1 MRSYSGVSTRRC
13 FPFFSSSFFALCV
26 YRSHPSPPVKLKY
39 GLAFKK
45 APDTNPTCVCQTNS
59 PPMDLVNSLLTRL
72 DSSIPLLHFTL
83 MTALVFFSLT
93 LPLKPQGCCAI
104 SLLRN
109 VFLILLVDFHQKN
122 NSGVFT
128 DCRFSF
134 FLSVCFLSQSLLFV
148 NLKLKQRV
156 FTSPCPWLT
165 LAAVSPVGPA
175 SWLPRGPRRA

>member
-1 MRSYSGVSTRRC
+1 MEFRPDAV
-13 FPFFSSSFFALCV
+13 FLFFSSSFFALCV

-83 MTALVFFSLT
+83 MTTLGFFFSLS
-93 LPLKPQGCCAI
+93 LPLNPQGRCAI
-104 SLLRN
+104 SLLRY
-109 VFLILLVDFHQKN
+109 VFLILLVDFHQKIILAF
-122 NSGVFT
+122 SPTVDFP
-128 DCRFSF
+128 SF

-148 NLKLKQRV
+148 NLKLKQ
-156 FTSPCPWLT
+156 
-165 LAAVSPVGPA
+165 
-175 SWLPRGPRRA
+175 

>member
-1 MRSYSGVSTRRC
+1 MEFRPDAV
-13 FPFFSSSFFALCV
+13 FLFFSSSFFALCV

-83 MTALVFFSLT
+83 MTT
-93 LPLKPQGCCAI
+93 LLNPQGRCAI

-109 VFLILLVDFHQKN
+109 VFLILLVDFHQKIILAF
-122 NSGVFT
+122 SLTVDFP
-128 DCRFSF
+128 SF
-134 FLSVCFLSQSLLFV
+134 FLSVFSPSLFSLWTWSSNSESSLLLV
-148 NLKLKQRV
+148 L
-156 FTSPCPWLT
+156 
-165 LAAVSPVGPA
+165 G
-175 SWLPRGPRRA
+175 